1 MKGTAVVIP
10 ASDRSFG
17 LERLGDF
24 VELTKPR
31 IAVLVLVTV
40 VVGGYMGGLGS
51 PELLPLTGAV
61 IGTALIAAGSS
72 VFNHLREH
80 RTDALMVRTANR
92 PLPGGRISQREA
104 AWFGV
109 ILSVLG
115 TACLLLTVNGLAT
128 SIAVL
133 SSVLY
138 AGIYTPLKRHT
149 ALNTVVGAIPGALPP
164 VIGWAAV
171 RGEVS
176 TEAWVLFLIV
186 FLWQFPHFFA
196 IAWLHRND
204 YEAAGLKMLPT
215 SELGRRMTGIQ
226 VVSYTLAL
234 IAVSLVPAKIGM
246 AGPLYFWGALAF
258 GAHFFVYGLRFMIQ
272 PGDRRAKSLMM
283 ASLVYL
289 PMLLSL
295 MAVDLIR

>member
-1 MKGTAVVIP
+1 
-10 ASDRSFG
+10 
-17 LERLGDF
+17 
-24 VELTKPR
+24 
-31 IAVLVLVTV
+31 
-40 VVGGYMGGLGS
+40 
-51 PELLPLTGAV
+51 
-61 IGTALIAAGSS
+61 
-72 VFNHLREH
+72 
-80 RTDALMVRTANR
+80 MVRTANR
-92 PLPGGRISQREA
+92 PLPEGRISQREA

-115 TACLLLTVNGLAT
+115 AVCLLFTVNGLAT

-171 RGEVS
+171 TGEVS

-196 IAWLHRND
+196 IAWLYRND

-226 VVSYTLAL
+226 VISYTLAL
-234 IAVSLVPAKIGM
+234 IAVSLVPTKIGM
-246 AGPLYFWGALAF
+246 AGPLYFWGALAL
-258 GAHFFVYGLRFMIQ
+258 GAHFFIYGLRFMAQ
-272 PGDRRAKSLMM
+272 PGDRRAKALMM

>member
-1 MKGTAVVIP
+1 MKGHTVVMGAPSRSLI
-10 ASDRSFG
+10 SDR
-17 LERLGDF
+17 LADF

-31 IAVLVLVTV
+31 IAILVLVTV
-40 VVGGYMGGLGS
+40 IIGGYLGGVGD

-61 IGTALIAAGSS
+61 IGTALVAAGSS
-72 VFNHLREH
+72 VFNQLREH
-80 RTDALMVRTANR
+80 RTDALMPRTANR
-92 PLPGGRISQREA
+92 PLPGGRITQREA
-104 AWFGV
+104 AWFGLA
-109 ILSVLG
+109 LSVLG
-115 TACLLLTVNGLAT
+115 TICLLVTVNALAT
-128 SIAVL
+128 SIAIL

-138 AGIYTPLKRHT
+138 AGIYTPLKRYT

-164 VIGWAAV
+164 VIGWAAIT
-171 RGEVS
+171 G
-176 TEAWVLFLIV
+176 TAPLEAWVLFLIV

-196 IAWLHRND
+196 IAWLYRSD

-215 SELGRRMTGIQ
+215 SELGRRMTGMQ

-246 AGPLYFWGALAF
+246 AGPLYFWGAIVLGVQF
-258 GAHFFVYGLRFMIQ
+258 LIYGVRFLTS
-272 PGDRRAKSLMM
+272 PSDPRAKSLMM

-295 MAVDLIR
+295 MAVDMIR